1 MTAEFRYSTYIFT
14 TPDKVFEALTT
25 EDIQNQYLNN
35 TGARSMWNVGDKV
48 LWKSIPYEKISY
60 TWHRL
65 QDFHRNLFDSDE
77 ALKQAQQEQ
86 SKVTCLIED
95 ASQYHMGTT
104 LTLVQDGFDSPE
116 SEMLKGVTFG
126 WTMIISALKTH
137 LETGRDLRPN
147 PTA

>member
-14 TPDKVFEALTT
+14 TPDKGFEALTT

-48 LWKSIPYEKISY
+48 LWKSVPNEKISY

-65 QDFHRNLFDSDE
+65 QDFHCNLFDSDE

-86 SKVTCLIED
+86 SRVTWLIED
-95 ASQYHMGTT
+95 ASPYHMGTK
-104 LTLVQDGFDSPE
+104 LT
-116 SEMLKGVTFG
+116 
-126 WTMIISALKTH
+126 
-137 LETGRDLRPN
+137 
-147 PTA
+147 